1 MLLKITGFLFALV
14 DNIPLCVCVCV
25 FICVYMLTQSCST
38 ICDPWTVARQDLLS
52 MEILQAR
59 ILEWVAIF
67 YSRES
72 SQPRNWTLI
81 SCIGRW
87 ILYPWG
93 NHMYKGILHLYP
105 FIYWQTLFS
114 IPWLLWI
121 ILKQTWEC
129 RYLFFVIL
137 LYNTLK
143 YIRHTRNSLVVQ
155 WLRLLTFTA
164 KSLGSVPG
172 WGTKIPHAVLHNQ
185 IHRSVYLPSPSF
197 FLHCLGIR
205 ASLVVQTVKNPPA
218 MWETWVPSLGWED
231 PLEEGMATHSNI
243 Q

>member
-1 MLLKITGFLFALV
+1 
-14 DNIPLCVCVCV
+14 
-25 FICVYMLTQSCST
+25 
-38 ICDPWTVARQDLLS
+38 

-105 FIYWQTLFS
+105 FIYWQTLFFHTLATMNNTGTDVGVQ
-114 IPWLLWI
+114 IP
-121 ILKQTWEC
+121 
-129 RYLFFVIL
+129 FFVIL
-137 LYNTLK
+137 LYHTLK

-164 KSLGSVPG
+164 KSLGSIPG

-185 IHRSVYLPSPSF
+185 IHRSVYPPSPSF

-231 PLEEGMATHSNI
+231 PLEEGMSTHSNI

>member
-1 MLLKITGFLFALV
+1 M
-14 DNIPLCVCVCV
+14 
-25 FICVYMLTQSCST
+25 
-38 ICDPWTVARQDLLS
+38 
-52 MEILQAR
+52 
-59 ILEWVAIF
+59 
-67 YSRES
+67 
-72 SQPRNWTLI
+72 
-81 SCIGRW
+81 
-87 ILYPWG
+87 
-93 NHMYKGILHLYP
+93 
-105 FIYWQTLFS
+105 
-114 IPWLLWI
+114 
-121 ILKQTWEC
+121 
-129 RYLFFVIL
+129 
-137 LYNTLK
+137 
-143 YIRHTRNSLVVQ
+143 VQ

-164 KSLGSVPG
+164 RSLGSIPG